1 MLNET
6 RIAARVPESLREEL
20 SRLATANDRPLSYEI
35 RRGLRELVVRENP
48 GGGLSSSHRLDVDAG
63 PPREGGFSGPSSP
76 ASVGEP

>member
-48 GGGLSSSHRLDVDAG
+48 GGPSSSSSRPDVDG
-63 PPREGGFSGPSSP
+63 GPREGGSPSSP
-76 ASVGEP
+76 SSAQGQP

>member
-48 GGGLSSSHRLDVDAG
+48 GGGFSSSHRSDVDG
-63 PPREGGFSGPSSP
+63 GHREGGDPAGRPPSP
-76 ASVGEP
+76 EQA

>member
-48 GGGLSSSHRLDVDAG
+48 GGSSSSSSFRSDVDG
-63 PPREGGFSGPSSP
+63 GPREGGTPSPPSS
-76 ASVGEP
+76 ALERQ